1 MSRVKEFFEA
11 IGKGDTAT
19 VKALLDAEPA
29 LATARNEQGQSAILA
44 AVYNQRHEI
53 RDLLLARGIPLELH
67 EAAGTGQLDRVKQF
81 VEKDPSLAKSYSPD
95 GFPVLGLAAVFG
107 HRGVAE
113 YLLEKGADV
122 NAVAKNAAG
131 YTALTGAVASG
142 HKDLAAWLVSKG
154 ANVNHRYAS
163 GFSPLMTAAANGHL
177 EIAQMLLDHGADPAA
192 RTDDGKTAL
201 RFAEE
206 RGQKAVA
213 EFLRQRGAGA

>member
-19 VKALLDAEPA
+19 LKALLDAEPA
-29 LATARNEQGQSAILA
+29 LATARNEQGLSAILA

-67 EAAGTGQLDRVKQF
+67 EAAGTGQLDRVKQL

-95 GFPVLGLAAVFG
+95 GFPILGLAAVFG
-107 HRGVAE
+107 QRSVAE

-142 HKDLAAWLVSKG
+142 HQDLAAWLVSKG

>member
-29 LATARNEQGQSAILA
+29 LATARNEQGLSAILA

-67 EAAGTGQLDRVKQF
+67 EAAGTGQLDRVKQL

-95 GFPVLGLAAVFG
+95 GFPILGLAAVFG
-107 HRGVAE
+107 QRSVAE
-113 YLLEKGADV
+113 YLLQKGADV
-122 NAVAKNAAG
+122 NAASKNATG

-142 HKDLAAWLVSKG
+142 NKDLVALLLAHG
-154 ANVNHRYAS
+154 ANADHRY
-163 GFSPLMTAAANGHL
+163 GPGYSPLAEAAANGHL
-177 EIAQMLLDHGADPAA
+177 EIVRMLIDHGADPKA
-192 RTDDGKTAL
+192 RTNDGKTAL
-201 RFAEE
+201 HFAEE
-206 RGQKAVA
+206 RGHKAVA
-213 EFLRQRGAGA
+213 EFLRGRAASA